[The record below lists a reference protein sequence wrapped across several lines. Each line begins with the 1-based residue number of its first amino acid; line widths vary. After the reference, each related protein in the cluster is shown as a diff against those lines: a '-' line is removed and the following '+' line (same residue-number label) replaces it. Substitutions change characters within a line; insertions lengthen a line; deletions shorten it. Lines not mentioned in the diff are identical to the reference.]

1 MDVSK
6 QINLTTLL
14 STTSS
19 VPTDALKPVSLEQL
33 ALIPAQTYE
42 ARVIAKASTEI
53 LKTISTNLNS
63 AATTATPNPT
73 PSDEQADSLWLL
85 RVQGKILLTELPASP
100 RSGNAGKV
108 ALSPGDVLWIQLRS
122 DGSLAFRPAP
132 TVQTTPGALLTGD
145 LAPLLELAKT
155 TIEQHLARTLHL
167 QQPVSSVLT
176 QLTSGQTGTTKPE
189 TQALLQQAI
198 QALQTKMPGTDLFE
212 LLNSATS
219 PTLAREH
226 PALLTTINTQIA
238 RTLQQYLKQ
247 QGLTFESSLL
257 RTLTDQGTP
266 TNQMPKPDQPM
277 SGSTASA
284 TSAAPDART
293 LNPLKTLLQRFS
305 TEPVGTPPASMPSA
319 SGASTATTHTT
330 AISQNA
336 TTRSLQSDTARALA
350 MTLRPTESAQASNPS
365 GNTAQMISLPTLP
378 GNLLAHAANIDSSDL
393 KGTLLGL
400 IKTFSQGL
408 YAETQTTS
416 QAASSTASQ
425 DNLQLLANPLAFPRP
440 MPSAAMLKANAMLA
454 EEELSTGQILR
465 LLAGL
470 LHRIQFNQLNSLHQ
484 TASNS
489 ADNVTTQSWMFD
501 LPIINHNT
509 QQFDFF
515 QLRLDREKQHAP
527 QGESEEKTKIQWKV
541 SLAFHFDGLGQI
553 NIQLRLM
560 PPTATSVIWATQT
573 KTLQLLRQH
582 ADHLRERLGLL
593 GLSLR
598 DIQYQEGAPAT
609 ESRPIQA
616 SIVDTR
622 A

>member
-6 QINLTTLL
+6 QIHLTTPL
-14 STTSS
+14 STSSS
-19 VPTDALKPVSLEQL
+19 VPTDALKPVALEQL

-63 AATTATPNPT
+63 AARTASPNPT
-73 PSDEQADSLWLL
+73 PSDEQTDGLWLL
-85 RVQGKILLTELPASP
+85 RVQGKILLTELPANA
-100 RSGNAGKV
+100 RAGNTGNV
-108 ALSPGDVLWIQLRS
+108 TLSPGDTLWLQLRS

-132 TVQTTPGALLTGD
+132 KVPTTPSPLLTGD

-155 TIEQHLARTLHL
+155 RIEQHLARALHQ

-176 QLTSGQTGTTKPE
+176 QLATAQTGTTKPE
-189 TQALLQQAI
+189 TQALLQQVI
-198 QALQTKMPGTDLFE
+198 HALQTKIPSTDLFE

-238 RTLQQYLKQ
+238 RTLQQYLNQ
-247 QGLTFESSLL
+247 QGLTFENSLL
-257 RTLTDQGTP
+257 RTLTDRGTP
-266 TNQMPKPDQPM
+266 TPAAATATNPAPKPDLPM
-277 SGSTASA
+277 HGSAASTASA
-284 TSAAPDART
+284 EPDAKT

-305 TEPVGTPPASMPSA
+305 AEPANTSSA
-319 SGASTATTHTT
+319 SGSSAPAATTPATV
-330 AISQNA
+330 QND
-336 TTRSLQSDTARALA
+336 TTRLLQFDTARALA
-350 MTLRPTESAQASNPS
+350 ITLRPTESEPAGSAPLLTHPL
-365 GNTAQMISLPTLP
+365 NTP
-378 GNLLAHAANIDSSDL
+378 GSLLANLVSTHADDL

-400 IKTFSQGL
+400 IKTLSQGL
-408 YAETQTTS
+408 HAETQNTS
-416 QAASSTASQ
+416 QAASSAASQ

-501 LPIINHNT
+501 LPIINHAT

-515 QLRLDREKQHAP
+515 QLRLDREKHHEP

-573 KTLQLLRQH
+573 KTLQLLKQH
-582 ADHLRERLGLL
+582 ADHLRQRLGLL